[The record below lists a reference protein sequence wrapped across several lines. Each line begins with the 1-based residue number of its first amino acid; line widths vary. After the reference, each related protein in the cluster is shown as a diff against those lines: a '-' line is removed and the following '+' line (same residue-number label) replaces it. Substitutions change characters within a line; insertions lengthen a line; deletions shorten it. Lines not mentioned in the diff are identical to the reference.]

1 MQLTNYNTS
10 VAPYVSKIIE
20 NLVKF
25 FLGEEYKLAS
35 DIVGTLNQ
43 NVGFVPGSNLHQEY

>member
-1 MQLTNYNTS
+1 MGKVL
-10 VAPYVSKIIE
+10 E

-35 DIVGTLNQ
+35 DIVDILNI
-43 NVGFVPGSNLHQEY
+43 NAGFIPYKNTYEEYLNNEE